1 MIPMR
6 RPYGPE
12 SHATGATLALSLRD
26 GMNTGWS
33 ARGTLRMSLSTA
45 LDVASDIDHPGI
57 WTEADIAKAFG
68 VRESM
73 VTRSSA
79 NVGSAVRWVAEL
91 AGGVKGDDRE
101 ATIVRN
107 ARAAQWDL
115 NLYPIKVHV
124 KRLERLQSP
133 PTVTIVDNRR

>member
-1 MIPMR
+1 
-6 RPYGPE
+6 
-12 SHATGATLALSLRD
+12 
-26 GMNTGWS
+26 
-33 ARGTLRMSLSTA
+33 MSLSTA
-45 LDVASDIDHPGI
+45 LAMAADIDYPDT

-73 VTRSSA
+73 VTRSYA
-79 NVGSAVRWVAEL
+79 NVGSAVRWIAEL
-91 AGGVKGDDRE
+91 AEGAGGDDRE
-101 ATIVRN
+101 EAIVRN

>member
-1 MIPMR
+1 M
-6 RPYGPE
+6 
-12 SHATGATLALSLRD
+12 ALMLRD
-26 GMNTGWS
+26 AISSRWG
-33 ARGTLRMSLSTA
+33 AQGTQRMSLSSA
-45 LDVASDIDHPGI
+45 LEMAADIDRPVT
-57 WTEADIAKAFG
+57 WAEADIAKAFG

-73 VTRSSA
+73 VTRSAA

-91 AGGVKGDDRE
+91 AEGVKGDGRE
-101 ATIVRN
+101 ETIVRN
-107 ARAAQWDL
+107 ARESQWDL

>member
-1 MIPMR
+1 
-6 RPYGPE
+6 
-12 SHATGATLALSLRD
+12 
-26 GMNTGWS
+26 
-33 ARGTLRMSLSTA
+33 MSLSSA
-45 LDVASDIDHPGI
+45 LAMAADIDYPDT

-73 VTRSSA
+73 VTRSYA
-79 NVGSAVRWVAEL
+79 NVGSAVRWIAEL
-91 AGGVKGDDRE
+91 AEGAGGDDRE
-101 ATIVRN
+101 EAIVRN